1 LARLSYTAITSLDG
15 YVADATGSWDWS
27 VPDEEVHTFVNDLE
41 RPIGIHLY
49 GRRLYEVLQ
58 AWETM
63 DNPAPAMRD
72 YATLWRA
79 AEKIVFSRTLDEVS
93 SARTRIEREFAPE
106 AVRALKD
113 AADTDLGIGGPHL
126 AAEAL
131 RAGLVDEVGL
141 LVSPVVVG
149 GGNPALPDDLRI
161 DLELLDQRRFGNGVV
176 YLRYRVL

>member
-63 DNPAPAMRD
+63 DDPAPAMRD

-79 AEKIVFSRTLDEVS
+79 AEKIVFSRTLEEVS
-93 SARTRIEREFAPE
+93 SARTRIERKFDPDV
-106 AVRALKD
+106 VRALKD
-113 AADTDLGIGGPHL
+113 SAGSDLSIGGPHL

-131 RAGLVDEVGL
+131 RAGLVDEVRL

-149 GGNPALPDDLRI
+149 GGNPALPDGVRV
-161 DLELLDQRRFGNGVV
+161 DLELLGERRFGNGVV
-176 YLRYRVL
+176 YLHYRTR

>member
-63 DNPAPAMRD
+63 DDPAPAMRD

-79 AEKIVFSRTLDEVS
+79 AEKIVFSSRRDARCHPVAPRTGFAGDSLEAGR
-93 SARTRIEREFAPE
+93 AR
-106 AVRALKD
+106 
-113 AADTDLGIGGPHL
+113 
-126 AAEAL
+126 
-131 RAGLVDEVGL
+131 
-141 LVSPVVVG
+141 
-149 GGNPALPDDLRI
+149 
-161 DLELLDQRRFGNGVV
+161 
-176 YLRYRVL
+176 